1 MVCRANN
8 LPCESLKFLKK
19 KRKVNIKKE
28 KNRVIYKLSD
38 SLRGSL
44 EILKKEIAR
53 RKAKYFYIFLQI
65 Q

>member
-1 MVCRANN
+1 M
-8 LPCESLKFLKK
+8 
-19 KRKVNIKKE
+19 NIKKE